1 MGEMVPTVRAN
12 VKAWECD
19 VMEHMNVQ
27 HYLARSAETVGQLQV
42 LLGLSDQPN
51 LALVHRAE
59 RVLYMRE
66 MRNGES
72 YTVATG
78 IFSIEDTRLVAFS
91 EILNLDTDAISAR
104 FVIDLELL
112 DLKSGQPVNFPASA
126 RCLAKQIIIDPP
138 EDLRPKQNRP
148 QPPRRDLA
156 TAEKYQLFDTARG
169 TIEPWECDARGCL
182 HPRFF
187 MSRCSDAV
195 THLQRQYGLTPAYR
209 KSHGLGSAALE
220 YNIEF
225 HDVFRAGDT
234 LMTKSGLR
242 DMSGKT
248 LQFFHWLMN
257 AATGQLIASVE
268 TTGTLFDFETRKSV
282 PIPDD
287 LRALA
292 EPKFIK
298 FQDPPK
304 IAREQ
309 AARAVSDQHKRQ
321 P

>member
-1 MGEMVPTVRAN
+1 MGAMTPTVRAN

-42 LLGLSDQPN
+42 LLGLSNIPS
-51 LALVHRAE
+51 LALIHRAE

-72 YTVATG
+72 YTLYTG
-78 IFSIEDTRLVAFS
+78 IFAMGETTLTTFS
-91 EILNLDTDAISAR
+91 EARNLDADVIAAR
-104 FVIDLELL
+104 FVIDLELI
-112 DLKSGQPVNFPASA
+112 DLRTGKPAVFPDSA
-126 RCLAKQIIIDPP
+126 RKAAKAITIDPP
-138 EDLRPKQNRP
+138 EDFRPKQNQP
-148 QPPRRDLA
+148 QPPQRDFA
-156 TAEKYQLFDTARG
+156 TAEKYGLFDTARG
-169 TIEPWECDARGCL
+169 TIEPWECDARGYL

-209 KSHGLGSAALE
+209 NDNGLGSAALE

-225 HDVFRAGDT
+225 HGSFRAGDA

-242 DMSGKT
+242 EMRGKT
-248 LQFFHWLMN
+248 QYFFHWFFN
-257 AATGQLIASVE
+257 ASTKETIATVE
-268 TTGTLFDFETRKSV
+268 TTGTLFDFEARKSV
-282 PIPDD
+282 PMPDD

-292 EPKFIK
+292 EPMFTR
-298 FQDPPK
+298 F
-304 IAREQ
+304 
-309 AARAVSDQHKRQ
+309 
-321 P
+321 